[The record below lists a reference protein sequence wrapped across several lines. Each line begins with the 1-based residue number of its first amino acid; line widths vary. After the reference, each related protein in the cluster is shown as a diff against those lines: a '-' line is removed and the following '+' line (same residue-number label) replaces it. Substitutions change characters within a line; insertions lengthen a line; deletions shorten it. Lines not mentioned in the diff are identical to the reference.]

1 MVVKVVLMV
10 TTVIG
15 DDENDDCDEE
25 DVKMFCSGFTFA
37 AICGGRD
44 QSTKTFDL

>member
-1 MVVKVVLMV
+1 MVVLMM
-10 TTVIG
+10 TTVIIG
-15 DDENDDCDEE
+15 DDENDDCDEQ